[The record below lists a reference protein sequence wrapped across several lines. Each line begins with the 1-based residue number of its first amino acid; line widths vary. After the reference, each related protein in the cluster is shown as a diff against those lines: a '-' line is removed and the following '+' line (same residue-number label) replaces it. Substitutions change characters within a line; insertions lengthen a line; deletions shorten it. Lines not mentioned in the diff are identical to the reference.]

1 MSKKNRP
8 PKEQFKKHP
17 DPIKNSSFNKVNID
31 SKADKSN
38 KNAFD
43 IKNYIVICVIL
54 IITYISFSVL
64 KNYDFVNWDD
74 PNNAYENQLIT
85 TINKENFWENSKQI
99 FKTDVIGNYN
109 PLPIW
114 TFALEQRF
122 RGKGEFNGISVPGG
136 WHMTNLW
143 LHLISVLIVFLLSR
157 KLDLGLWGAAFVSIL
172 FGIHPMRVESVAW
185 ITERKDVLFGVFFLA
200 AMFFYTKYK
209 ANKGLLNIVLV
220 YVFFVLSLF
229 SKIQAVA
236 LPLSLIAIDYL
247 LEKKFDW
254 KFVINKILLFA
265 LSLLFG
271 VIGIIVL
278 KNNNSLEAT
287 ATFPLWQRLFVG
299 SYSFMIYLVKAIIP
313 FQMSPLYP
321 YPANLPGIYYPT
333 IVILPATLYALFQGF
348 KRNWIVFIFGLSFF
362 IFNIVFLLQIL
373 AAGQGLIA
381 DRFTY
386 IAYFGLFFLF
396 GFLLEKGIASQK
408 FKMLAIMI
416 ASLATIFYI
425 FTTLNQVKIWENS
438 ATLWTHVLKYYD
450 KITTPYGNRANYYRS
465 QKQYNLAIKDYA
477 SAIALKP
484 EPQTLNSRS
493 KLYFD
498 ISGNSIDTLKMA
510 LNDLNRAIELKPQDG
525 EFLIN
530 RGAMYAKLGDFD
542 KSLVSLNEGLKL
554 KPDQISGYLNRS
566 LIYNM
571 RNEHENAIKDF
582 DEYLKYDPYKANII
596 FERGVQKRKL
606 NKFDESIVDYN
617 RAIELGDEVNIGLF
631 YYERSVS
638 YYLLKNFPK
647 AKADF
652 QKALSL
658 GFKNVDPNFKAA
670 IGE

>member
-8 PKEQFKKHP
+8 PKEQFKKQP
-17 DPIKNSSFNKVNID
+17 DNTKSSNSSNPKID
-31 SKADKSN
+31 LKPSSSN
-38 KNAFD
+38 QKEFD
-43 IKNYIVICVIL
+43 FKNYIAIGVIL
-54 IITYISFSVL
+54 LITYLSFSAV

-85 TINKENFWENSKQI
+85 SLNKENFWENSKKI

-122 RGKGEFNGISVPGG
+122 RGDGDFNGLSVPGS
-136 WHMTNLW
+136 WHMTNIW

-157 KLDLGLWGAAFVSIL
+157 KLGLNLLGATFVSIL

-185 ITERKDVLFGVFFLA
+185 ITERKDVLFGMFFLA

-209 ANKGLLNIVLV
+209 SNKGLLNIGLV
-220 YVFFVLSLF
+220 YLFFVLSLF

-236 LPLSLIAIDYL
+236 LPLSLIAIDFL
-247 LEKKFDW
+247 LEKKFDR
-254 KFVINKILLFA
+254 KFIINKIPLFA
-265 LSLLFG
+265 LSILFG

-299 SYSFMIYLVKAIIP
+299 SYSFVIYLIKVIIP
-313 FQMSPLYP
+313 FRMSPLYP
-321 YPANLPGIYYPT
+321 YPASLPSFYYPT
-333 IVILPATLYALFQGF
+333 MIILPVTLYALYQGF
-348 KRNWIVFIFGLSFF
+348 KRNWTVFIFGLLFF
-362 IFNIVFLLQIL
+362 IFNIIFLLQIL

-396 GFLLEKGIASQK
+396 GFLLEKGISSSK
-408 FKMLAIMI
+408 YKIPSIVI
-416 ASLATIFYI
+416 ASFATIFYI
-425 FTTLNQVKIWENS
+425 YTTVNQVKIWENS

-450 KITTPYGNRANYYRS
+450 QITTPYGNRANYYRS
-465 QKQYNLAIKDYA
+465 QKQYNLAINDYA

-498 ISGNSIDTLKMA
+498 ISGNSIDTLNMA
-510 LNDLNRAIELKPQDG
+510 LADLNRAIELKPNDG

-542 KSLVSLNEGLKL
+542 KSLASLNEGLKI

-606 NKFDESIVDYN
+606 NKYDESILDYN
-617 RAIELGDEVNIGLF
+617 RAIELGDEINIGLF
-631 YYERSVS
+631 YYERAVS
-638 YYLLKNFPK
+638 YYLLKNIPK

-652 QKALSL
+652 QKAISL
-658 GFKNVDPNFKAA
+658 GFKNIDPNFKSA
-670 IGE
+670 IEK